1 MSKWLVKIQGYEYE
15 TNIDEL
21 KQWVIEGRVLPED
34 MIFRQGLGWRIA
46 KEVPALREAFEEQRK
61 RPPSQKETSSPP
73 SLYQPVTYQSFQ
85 AEQYTLPTL
94 SQRFRGFLLDQLS
107 YGLFAFPGFLLL
119 YVQAGTAKLQGL
131 TLEEAITSSPYILMA
146 IGFLISLGLNVYSTC
161 TYGRTPG
168 KFLAGT
174 IVLDKESKT
183 FLSYEKSIIREL
195 LRVSIFVV
203 PFAGRSLLCYFL
215 VLQAILG
222 GWLIFNPERRQLY
235 DLLLGVNV
243 YDISEKAEKS
253 QEAEE
258 APVGHIQT
266 TLRLIQLAW
275 RLWRD

>member
-94 SQRFRGFLLDQLS
+94 TQRAFGFWLDQFS

-119 YVQAGTAKLQGL
+119 YLQAGKARLEGL
-131 TLEEAITSSPYILMA
+131 SLEEAITSSPYVLII
-146 IGFLISLGLNVYSTC
+146 IGTLINFVLNVYSTSM
-161 TYGRTPG
+161 YGGTFG
-168 KFLAGT
+168 KFIAGT
-174 IVLDKESKT
+174 VVLERESKA
-183 FLSYEKSIIREL
+183 FLSYVKSIIREILRISVCGVLVSSGGCFCYL
-195 LRVSIFVV
+195 LKVMF
-203 PFAGRSLLCYFL
+203 C
-215 VLQAILG
+215 
-222 GWLIFNPERRQLY
+222 GWLVFDSERRQWY
-235 DLLLGVNV
+235 DLLIGANV
-243 YDISEKAEKS
+243 YDASGQVDRS
-253 QEAEE
+253 HQAEE
-258 APVGHIQT
+258 
-266 TLRLIQLAW
+266 TLLGRMKKARKLSK
-275 RLWRD
+275 LWRD

>member
-94 SQRFRGFLLDQLS
+94 GQRFRGFLLDQLS

-203 PFAGRSLLCYFL
+203 LFADRSLLCYFL